1 MGVLK
6 STNDHLKT
14 KEAQLKLESKE
25 NKQNYTN
32 CKESIDDLK
41 DVNSQC
47 KTKIK
52 ELNLCKGELSK
63 LTTLVEEK
71 LKTIQASEK
80 TASSAKQRSNILEKD
95 LKDAKNKIDGFV
107 TNLDKKSRDI
117 EDLQTKLNVCESEQ
131 KKRLERK
138 TEEETKIPKNCE
150 SPCTISRNTANDFI
164 TSGENKELKEVTDNL
179 KNDNDM
185 LNKKIENLESSLA
198 ECQNKENLEIG
209 DR

>member
-1 MGVLK
+1 M
-6 STNDHLKT
+6 
-14 KEAQLKLESKE
+14 
-25 NKQNYTN
+25 NYI
-32 CKESIDDLK
+32 SDDLK

-107 TNLDKKSRDI
+107 TNLG
-117 EDLQTKLNVCESEQ
+117 KLV
-131 KKRLERK
+131 
-138 TEEETKIPKNCE
+138 
-150 SPCTISRNTANDFI
+150 
-164 TSGENKELKEVTDNL
+164 NL
-179 KNDNDM
+179 
-185 LNKKIENLESSLA
+185 IQS
-198 ECQNKENLEIG
+198 
-209 DR
+209 